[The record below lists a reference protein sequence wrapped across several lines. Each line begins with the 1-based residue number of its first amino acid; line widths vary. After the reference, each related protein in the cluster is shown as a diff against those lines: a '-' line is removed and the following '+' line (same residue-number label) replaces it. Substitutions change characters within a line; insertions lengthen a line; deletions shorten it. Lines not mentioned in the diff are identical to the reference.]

1 VAALADAA
9 QFAEAERATLALT
22 HEMTTKEAVSEGTM
36 SRVRAVQPDAPP
48 LSS

>member
-1 VAALADAA
+1 
-9 QFAEAERATLALT
+9 
-22 HEMTTKEAVSEGTM
+22 MTTKEAVSEGTM